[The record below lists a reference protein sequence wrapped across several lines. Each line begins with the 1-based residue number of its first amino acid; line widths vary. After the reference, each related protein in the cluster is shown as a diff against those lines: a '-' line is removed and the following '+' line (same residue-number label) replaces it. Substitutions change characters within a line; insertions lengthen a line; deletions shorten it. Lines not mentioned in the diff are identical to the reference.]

1 MSLDIRER
9 FAIMG
14 IGMMIVFILVPKFF
28 LVTMIIA
35 LILFLLWF
43 TERITFTGGG

>member
-9 FAIMG
+9 LAIIGAG
-14 IGMMIVFILVPKFF
+14 ILIVFILIPKFF

-35 LILFLLWF
+35 LILFLVWF